1 MKIIYAQ
8 KSTGIDEDGSFQN
21 PKYFDRPDVNA
32 TSVLIYGD
40 YPQIKEAYDALG
52 VEVEVREVPERK
64 AKVEKITAQLGVET
78 SPELQK
84 VLADTKAECEKVV
97 AENEALQGQLTK
109 AIADLEIEHA
119 VHVAFMDDVD
129 AMQTRID
136 ELKSAA
142 ANPDPS
148 VEQSSEAPK
157 EMIDQMIPEAL
168 QAQMAQST
176 ENDFATWTIPQI
188 KDYLAAKEIG
198 FKSSAS
204 KDELLALIPKE

>member
-1 MKIIYAQ
+1 MKEKVKKLYFTNDFSIANVQKLQAEGWIIRNAQ
-8 KSTGIDEDGSFQN
+8 LAQSDSFIEQADE
-21 PKYFDRPDVNA
+21 
-32 TSVLIYGD
+32 YG
-40 YPQIKEAYDALG
+40 G
-52 VEVEVREVPERK
+52 EVPEPYK
-64 AKVEKITAQLGVET
+64 AKVEKITVQLGVKT

-97 AENEALQGQLTK
+97 AENGALQGQLKK
-109 AIADLEIEHA
+109 AIEDLETERA
-119 VHVAFMDDVD
+119 VHVVFMDDVD

-148 VEQSSEAPK
+148 AEQSSEAPK
-157 EMIDQMIPEAL
+157 EMEL
-168 QAQMAQST
+168 LKST
-176 ENDFATWTIPQI
+176 ENEFASWTIPQI

-198 FKSSAS
+198 FKASAS

>member
-8 KSTGIDEDGSFQN
+8 KSAGIDEKGSFQN
-21 PKYFDRPDVNA
+21 PKYFDRPDTTA
-32 TSVLIYGD
+32 TLVLIYGD
-40 YPQIKEAYDALG
+40 YPQIKAAYDALG

-64 AKVEKITAQLGVET
+64 AKVEKITVQLGVET

-97 AENEALQGQLTK
+97 AENETLHDQLKK
-109 AIADLEIEHA
+109 AIADLETERA
-119 VHVAFMDDVD
+119 VHLAFMDDVS
-129 AMQTRID
+129 AMQARID

-142 ANPDPS
+142 ANPDLS
-148 VEQSSEAPK
+148 AEQSSEAPK
-157 EMIDQMIPEAL
+157 ETQLLKP
-168 QAQMAQST
+168 T
-176 ENDFATWTIPQI
+176 ENDFASWTIPQI

-198 FKSSAS
+198 FKASAS

>member
-1 MKIIYAQ
+1 MKIIYVQ

-40 YPQIKEAYDALG
+40 YPQIKEAYDALD

-64 AKVEKITAQLGVET
+64 AKVDKITVQLGVET

-97 AENEALQGQLTK
+97 AENGALQGQLKK
-109 AIADLEIEHA
+109 AIEDLETERA
-119 VHVAFMDDVD
+119 AHVAFMDDVD

-142 ANPDPS
+142 ANSDLS
-148 VEQSSEAPK
+148 AEQPSEAPK
-157 EMIDQMIPEAL
+157 ETQLPKP
-168 QAQMAQST
+168 T
-176 ENDFATWTIPQI
+176 ENDFASWTIPQI

-198 FKSSAS
+198 FKASAS
-204 KDELLALIPKE
+204 KDELLALIPKG

>member
-1 MKIIYAQ
+1 MKIIYVQ

-64 AKVEKITAQLGVET
+64 AKVEKITVQLGVET

-84 VLADTKAECEKVV
+84 VLADTKAECERVV
-97 AENEALQGQLTK
+97 AENTALQGQLKK
-109 AIADLEIEHA
+109 AI
-119 VHVAFMDDVD
+119 
-129 AMQTRID
+129 
-136 ELKSAA
+136 

-148 VEQSSEAPK
+148 AEQSSESPK
-157 EMIDQMIPEAL
+157 EMEL
-168 QAQMAQST
+168 LKST
-176 ENDFATWTIPQI
+176 ENDFASWTIPQI

-198 FKSSAS
+198 FKASAS

>member
-8 KSTGIDEDGSFQN
+8 KSAGIDEKGSFQN

-40 YPQIKEAYDALG
+40 YPQIKAAYDALG

-64 AKVEKITAQLGVET
+64 AKVEKITVQLGVET
-78 SPELQK
+78 SPELEK

-97 AENEALQGQLTK
+97 AENEALQDQLKK
-109 AIADLEIEHA
+109 AIADLETERA

-129 AMQTRID
+129 AMQARID

-148 VEQSSEAPK
+148 VEQSSEALKETQLPK
-157 EMIDQMIPEAL
+157 P
-168 QAQMAQST
+168 T
-176 ENDFATWTIPQI
+176 ENDFASWTIPQI

-198 FKSSAS
+198 FKASAS

>member
-1 MKIIYAQ
+1 MKIIYVQ

-40 YPQIKEAYDALG
+40 YPQIKAAYDALG
-52 VEVEVREVPERK
+52 VEVEVHEVPERK
-64 AKVEKITAQLGVET
+64 AKVEKITVQLGVKT

-97 AENEALQGQLTK
+97 AENGALQGQLKK
-109 AIADLEIEHA
+109 AIEDLETERA
-119 VHVAFMDDVD
+119 VHLAFMNDVS
-129 AMQTRID
+129 AMQARID

-148 VEQSSEAPK
+148 AEQSSEAPK
-157 EMIDQMIPEAL
+157 ETEL
-168 QAQMAQST
+168 LKST
-176 ENDFATWTIPQI
+176 ENEFASWTIPQI

-198 FKSSAS
+198 FKASAS

>member
-8 KSTGIDEDGSFQN
+8 KSAGIGEKGLFQN
-21 PKYFDRPDVNA
+21 PKYFDRPDATA

-40 YPQIKEAYDALG
+40 YPAIQAAYAALG
-52 VEVEVREVPERK
+52 VDVEVREVPERK
-64 AKVEKITAQLGVET
+64 AKVEKITVQLGVET

-84 VLADTKAECEKVV
+84 ILADTKAE
-97 AENEALQGQLTK
+97 NEVLQGQLKK
-109 AIADLEIEHA
+109 AVEDLETERA

-129 AMQTRID
+129 AMQARID

-142 ANPDPS
+142 ANPDPNA
-148 VEQSSEAPK
+148 EQFLEIPK
-157 EMIDQMIPEAL
+157 EMIEQVIPEAS
-168 QAQMAQST
+168 QAQVTQSAD
-176 ENDFATWTIPQI
+176 NDFASWTIPQI